1 MSNENNFKTF
11 SFLNYEKIVALFVH
25 FLTSFGVLA
34 GFFALIAV
42 INNNQSTAFL
52 WLGLAFLID
61 SVDGTL
67 ARKFNVKKN
76 FPNIDGKMLDS
87 IIDFFNYVIVPAIII
102 YWFKLVPDNFLIL
115 IPSILILV
123 SIYSY
128 VNLNVMTNDH
138 YYNGFPAIWN
148 VVVLYFY
155 VFGTNQI
162 TNLIILV
169 LLIILK
175 FSPIKCIHPLRVK
188 KLRIVSIFFT
198 IVWFTMSLLL
208 IILMQIE
215 IKPIYEL
222 SFMFVWVI
230 SNFYFIAIS
239 FYKSFINKNY

>member
-11 SFLNYEKIVALFVH
+11 SYFKYEKLIALFVH
-25 FLTSFGVLA
+25 LLTGFGVLA
-34 GFFALIAV
+34 GFFALISV
-42 INNNQSTAFL
+42 INNNQSNAFL

-61 SVDGTL
+61 SIDGTL

-87 IIDFFNYVIVPAIII
+87 IIDFFNYVIVPAITI
-102 YWFKLVPDNFLIL
+102 YWFKLVPDNLLIF

-128 VNLNVMTNDH
+128 VNLNVMTSDN

-155 VFGTNQI
+155 IFGTSQI
-162 TNLIILV
+162 TNLVILIF
-169 LLIILK
+169 LLILK
-175 FSPIKCIHPLRVK
+175 FSPLKCIHPLRVK
-188 KLRIVSIFFT
+188 KLRNISIFFT
-198 IVWFTMSLLL
+198 IVWFTMSALL
-208 IILMQIE
+208 IISMKTN

-222 SFMFVWVI
+222 LFMFAWVT
-230 SNFYFIAIS
+230 SNLYFIFIS
-239 FYKSFINKNY
+239 LYKSLINKKY

>member
-1 MSNENNFKTF
+1 MSNEKNFKTF
-11 SFLNYEKIVALFVH
+11 SEFKYEKIVALFVH
-25 FLTSFGVLA
+25 LLTGFGALA
-34 GFFALIAV
+34 GFFALISV
-42 INNNQSTAFL
+42 MNNNQSNAFL

-87 IIDFFNYVIVPAIII
+87 IIDFFNYVIVPAITI

-128 VNLNVMTNDH
+128 VNLNVMTSDN

-155 VFGTNQI
+155 IFGSSQFS
-162 TNLIILV
+162 NLIILI

-175 FSPIKCIHPLRVK
+175 FSPLKCIHPLRVK
-188 KLRIVSIFFT
+188 KLRIISIFFT
-198 IVWFTMSLLL
+198 IVWFTTSALL
-208 IILMQIE
+208 ILSMQTKIN
-215 IKPIYEL
+215 PIYEL
-222 SFMFVWVI
+222 SFMFAWVT
-230 SNFYFIAIS
+230 SNFYFIAVS
-239 FYKSFINKNY
+239 LYKSLINKNF